1 MHKRVKV
8 CIRVRPASKD
18 HAGVQVNE
26 QDKTISVLHE
36 PNGNGTCFHF
46 DDVLGNH
53 VTQEQVYSR
62 VAAEAAES
70 VLHGYNG
77 TVMAYGQTGAGKTF
91 TMTGG
96 KTNFHERGICARA
109 IASVFRGLENDSDH
123 SFTVRVSY
131 VEIYNEQLYDLLDF
145 SEHGD
150 KHKDLVV
157 QENDKGQTFVKGLLK
172 PVVENEGAALDFL
185 FQGETNRTIAE
196 HCLNNASTR
205 SHCIFSL
212 HIDKRPT
219 ADTKGPVV
227 SSKLNLVDLAGSERM
242 KKTQV
247 TGTMLRETTH
257 INKSLTFLEQVV
269 IALGDHKRE
278 HIPYRQ
284 TTLTNIL
291 KDSLGGNCRTLLIAC
306 VWPDESQNDQTI
318 ATLKFATRMMR
329 VKTSAVVNVEAT
341 QNAKKYV
348 DEIKRLKMELALH
361 DTLAGR
367 SHVSYDVVSPE
378 QEREMESWIQAFIAD
393 EAKMLPVVNVLQ
405 VQTLFRLF
413 RGIATLKRPTT
424 APQVDKPTSA
434 NEQRPEDDTT
444 TTTEDE
450 SPRQSNNETSN
461 DAIDDERARDDNDDG
476 RLLEEFK
483 AHVFVQMED
492 TKQNYRKAK
501 KKVVQCANDVNVAK
515 SEIDAL
521 SKDLAASA
529 GTEHE
534 QPLVAQLKET
544 KKKYRTAFEGLN
556 DAKAELNYLKKTKDQ
571 LVASA
576 ATDFEAWKQTQRMGT
591 TRNTA

>member
-18 HAGVQVNE
+18 HAGIQMNAK
-26 QDKTISVLHE
+26 DKKTISVLNE
-36 PNGNGTCFHF
+36 PNGNGTCFRF
-46 DDVLGNH
+46 DDVLGSDA
-53 VTQEQVYSR
+53 TQEQVYQR
-62 VAAEAAES
+62 VAAEAVDS

-96 KTNFHERGICARA
+96 KTSFSDRGICARA
-109 IASVFRGLENDSDH
+109 ISRLFQAVQTDNDHTYS
-123 SFTVRVSY
+123 VRVSY

-145 SEHGD
+145 TDTSAAGGGGKEQ
-150 KHKDLVV
+150 LVV
-157 QENDKGQTFVKGLLK
+157 QENDKGQTFVRGLSK
-172 PVVENEGAALDFL
+172 PIVENEGAALDLL

-212 HIDKRPT
+212 HVEKRPHEET
-219 ADTKGPVV
+219 NGTNV

-247 TGTMLRETTH
+247 TGTMLKETTH

-284 TTLTNIL
+284 TTLTNLL

-329 VKTSAVVNVEAT
+329 VKTSAVVNVAQE
-341 QNAKKYV
+341 QNQQVKRYQ
-348 DEIKRLKMELALH
+348 DEIRRLKLELVLH

-367 SHVSYDVVSPE
+367 SFVSYDPISVE
-378 QEREMESWIQAFIAD
+378 QERDMADAISKYIAD
-393 EAKMLPVVNVLQ
+393 ESNVLPVGNVVH
-405 VQTLFRLF
+405 VQTTFRLF
-413 RGIATLKRPTT
+413 REAVVAIQSQRTNVRKDQEEPQHDSVITPLSSLQ
-424 APQVDKPTSA
+424 APLCPSHENIVEENDSQQTNSTS
-434 NEQRPEDDTT
+434 
-444 TTTEDE
+444 
-450 SPRQSNNETSN
+450 
-461 DAIDDERARDDNDDG
+461 
-476 RLLEEFK
+476 LLDEFK
-483 AHVFVQMED
+483 HHVEQQLE
-492 TKQNYRKAK
+492 TAKQNFRQAK
-501 KKVVQCANDVNVAK
+501 KRVVQAATDVNVAK

-521 SKDLAASA
+521 TKELATA
-529 GTEHE
+529 TEIE
-534 QPLVAQLKET
+534 QTQLVSQLKEA
-544 KKKYRTAFEGLN
+544 KKKYRLAFDVLN
-556 DAKAELNYLKKTKDQ
+556 EVKAEMNYLKTTKDQ
-571 LVASA
+571 LLASA
-576 ATDFEAWKQTQRMGT
+576 ATDFETW
-591 TRNTA
+591 